1 MFLKYV
7 LNLIILRLLKRFNV
21 DTEPRPVLNPPET
34 VQEETVLSN
43 VETDSIE
50 VDHRSTSSENE
61 DGRVEDSLSIS
72 NTPNSVQVGVKWFV
86 NNMYLY
92 YYILDF

>member
-7 LNLIILRLLKRFNV
+7 LNLIILRLLKRSNA
-21 DTEPRPVLNPPET
+21 DTEPRPALSPPET
-34 VQEETVLSN
+34 VQEETVLSD

-50 VDHRSTSSENE
+50 VDHSSTSSEHE

-72 NTPNSVQVGVKWFV
+72 NTPNSVQVGVKISNGLLV
-86 NNMYLY
+86 LMYL
-92 YYILDF
+92 

>member
-1 MFLKYV
+1 MLVKYV
-7 LNLIILRLLKRFNV
+7 LNLIILCLLKRFHV
-21 DTEPRPVLNPPET
+21 DTEPRPVPNPPET
-34 VQEETVLSN
+34 VEEETVLSN
-43 VETDSIE
+43 VETDSLE
-50 VDHRSTSSENE
+50 VDQRSTSSENK

-72 NTPNSVQVGVKWFV
+72 NTRNSAQVGVKWFV